1 MSKRPTNTM
10 PNDTSNKNDSSSST
24 KKEWHNFLIPDRT
37 LRPEGFHLCSENY
50 SLSMAQHA
58 KVLQMLSRIPK
69 NNTSKV
75 TDEEK
80 KDEQQQ
86 HEGQEDHYQYHPFLH
101 IDRSLRPEG
110 YHLVSEQWNAHQIC
124 H

>member
-10 PNDTSNKNDSSSST
+10 PNDTSNKNGSSPSPE
-24 KKEWHNFLIPDRT
+24 KEWHNFLIPDRT
-37 LRPEGFHLCSENY
+37 LRPEGFHLCAENY
-50 SLSMAQHA
+50 NISEAQHA
-58 KVLQMLSRIPK
+58 NILQLLSRIPK
-69 NNTSKV
+69 NNTSLAK
-75 TDEEK
+75 DEEK
-80 KDEQQQ
+80 KDEQKQ
-86 HEGQEDHYQYHPFLH
+86 HEEQENHYHPFLH

>member
-1 MSKRPTNTM
+1 MPDDTN
-10 PNDTSNKNDSSSST
+10 N

-50 SLSMAQHA
+50 NLSMAQHA
-58 KVLQMLSRIPK
+58 KILQMLSRIPK
-69 NNTSKV
+69 NNTSLA

-80 KDEQQQ
+80 KDDQQQ
-86 HEGQEDHYQYHPFLH
+86 HGKQENHYHPFLH